1 MKTKVSFISRM
12 MALAVA
18 MVMTSSVVFADGEIT
33 DVFTSGKSTNPK
45 AGEFVVR
52 ATDDVFHYQGQEYEV
67 YKVFYEDPAMNM
79 KIAVN
84 NDGKCKSFIAYT
96 SEYIMFYDC
105 TRQGFGVRKVMFNN
119 PEVHKYFS
127 HEEYQDQT
135 VLSKNKRI
143 EKKHAVDLIAAFLP
157 GMQTI

>member
-12 MALAVA
+12 LTVAMAL
-18 MVMTSSVVFADGEIT
+18 VMTSGVVFADGEIT

-52 ATDDVFHYQGQEYEV
+52 VTDDVFHYQGQEYEV

-84 NDGKCKSFIAYT
+84 KDGKCKSFIAYT
-96 SEYIMFYDC
+96 TDYIMFYDC

-119 PEVHKYFS
+119 PEVHNQFDHK
-127 HEEYQDQT
+127 EYQGQT
-135 VLSKNKRI
+135 VLSKKKKI
-143 EKKHAVDLIAAFLP
+143 EKKHAVELIAAFLP